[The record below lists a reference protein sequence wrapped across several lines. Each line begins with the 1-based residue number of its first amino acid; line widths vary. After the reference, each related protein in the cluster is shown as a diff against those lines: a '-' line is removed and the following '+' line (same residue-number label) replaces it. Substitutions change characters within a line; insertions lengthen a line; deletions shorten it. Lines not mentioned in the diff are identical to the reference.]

1 MEDTQ
6 EKDGKPPEEFPEDTH
21 EKKRETLDEM
31 LSRHR

>member
-6 EKDGKPPEEFPEDTH
+6 EIDGKPPAVLEDTH
-21 EKKRETLDEM
+21 EKKRESLDEM